1 MGTLDAH
8 LLLHIFLPP
17 LIFESAFAIE
27 WHIFEQLKWRCGW
40 PQVASD
46 RAPPVLRGPSE
57 RSGPLRPSG
66 GGPPEAL

>member
-46 RAPPVLRGPSE
+46 RAPP
-57 RSGPLRPSG
+57 
-66 GGPPEAL
+66 PPWPV